1 VIAPVLTQWLISGY
15 SWRVAYAVIGTVNI
29 IVVTALAQALK
40 RSPREMGLAP
50 YGDTARQQTGEEPAA
65 AEGLSFGEAV
75 RTGRF
80 WMLGLVMFCFVFT
93 VQVMMA
99 HIAPHAVDVG
109 VSATLAAS
117 VVSIYAATSLI
128 GRNLAGFIS
137 DRVGSPLAL
146 VFHLTAMALALAWL
160 LFSREVWAFYF
171 FAVVYGVAYGGVVPL
186 QTLLTGE
193 LFGLRFL
200 GTIMASL
207 MLLASVGGA
216 LGAPLAGTIF
226 DVTGSYQTA
235 FITCLTLV
243 ALAIILGV
251 LLLRAGKGQQG
262 PDSQQKGTGAL

>member
-50 YGDTARQQTGEEPAA
+50 YGDTAHQQTGEEPAA